1 MLVTCVH
8 LTSPCLLCACR
19 FAALEARHRAQAER
33 LANVAGAVAEAA
45 HVRLLKFLNHEL
57 RNPLA
62 VVIAC
67 VDQMLASP
75 SWCVQPH
82 SPPVVRRRELRS
94 ARARLRPR

>member
-1 MLVTCVH
+1 MLSTFR
-8 LTSPCLLCACR
+8 R
-19 FAALEARHRAQAER
+19 FVALEAWHRAQTAR
-33 LANVAGAVAEAA
+33 LATLAGSVAEAA

-75 SWCVQPH
+75 SWCVQG
-82 SPPVVRRRELRS
+82 RC
-94 ARARLRPR
+94 RADVACGAA